1 MGSNVVIADKHK
13 DTPNI
18 AENFGGFGYVCDVTQ
33 EEEIN
38 SLIQKKVLAGPK
50 ISSEENV

>member
-1 MGSNVVIADKHK
+1 MREAPPLGGDTDKIL
-13 DTPNI
+13 PQ
-18 AENFGGFGYVCDVTQ
+18 FGLS